1 MGSAAT
7 GKKPERLPSFTYDY
21 QGRETLMQE
30 LNNQHGIL
38 SDGFVHFTPEYYA
51 SQNWRVKDTDAQ
63 HQTLELVYFISDIQ
77 IIKHELIIPADTH
90 ARILNVIDHCVDRT
104 FSNDDQWKT
113 IGETLFQEGREF
125 GDLIAKELAKQGD
138 PA

>member
-1 MGSAAT
+1 
-7 GKKPERLPSFTYDY
+7 
-21 QGRETLMQE
+21 MQE

-77 IIKHELIIPADTH
+77 IIKHELIILADTH
-90 ARILNVIDHCVDRT
+90 ARILNVIDHCVDCT